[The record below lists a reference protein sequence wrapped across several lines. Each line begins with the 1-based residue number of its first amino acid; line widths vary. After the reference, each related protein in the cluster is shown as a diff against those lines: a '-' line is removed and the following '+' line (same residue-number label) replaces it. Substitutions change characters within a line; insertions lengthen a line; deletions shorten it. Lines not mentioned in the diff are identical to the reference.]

1 MFGNW
6 TTVLTTQL
14 SEDVEQV
21 SENPTDER
29 EGEMEVDED
38 TSSAILPG
46 ENCWPQDYEFLS
58 TY

>member
-1 MFGNW
+1 M
-6 TTVLTTQL
+6 
-14 SEDVEQV
+14 EQV

-46 ENCWPQDYEFLS
+46 ENC
-58 TY
+58 

>member
-29 EGEMEVDED
+29 EGEMGVDED

-46 ENCWPQDYEFLS
+46 ENCWPQVYEF
-58 TY
+58 